1 VFRIALNISCPIK
14 IKAIRTTE
22 WRTQWRDVYCGDWY
36 SGYPYDGVANF
47 VQQANHFGGQGSAR
61 LSDIALGTMPPIVTA
76 SFYFK
81 PANCTG
87 FLCTT
92 LNPLTQN

>member
-1 VFRIALNISCPIK
+1 MKAVALIALTCL
-14 IKAIRTTE
+14 
-22 WRTQWRDVYCGDWY
+22 GD
-36 SGYPYDGVANF
+36 
-47 VQQANHFGGQGSAR
+47 
-61 LSDIALGTMPPIVTA
+61 LALGTSIPVTA

>member
-1 VFRIALNISCPIK
+1 MNVRA
-14 IKAIRTTE
+14 R
-22 WRTQWRDVYCGDWY
+22 
-36 SGYPYDGVANF
+36 GVS
-47 VQQANHFGGQGSAR
+47 VPV
-61 LSDIALGTMPPIVTA
+61 MV

>member
-1 VFRIALNISCPIK
+1 MKTILSHRLTQGAL
-14 IKAIRTTE
+14 
-22 WRTQWRDVYCGDWY
+22 
-36 SGYPYDGVANF
+36 VA
-47 VQQANHFGGQGSAR
+47 
-61 LSDIALGTMPPIVTA
+61 ALGASTPVMV

-87 FLCTT
+87 LLCTT

>member
-1 VFRIALNISCPIK
+1 MSVRVVPSAC
-14 IKAIRTTE
+14 T
-22 WRTQWRDVYCGDWY
+22 G
-36 SGYPYDGVANF
+36 F
-47 VQQANHFGGQGSAR
+47 VQPSNDVGAQGSAYPGD
-61 LSDIALGTMPPIVTA
+61 LALGTTTPVMA
-76 SFYFK
+76 SLYFK